1 MFYFIFASKQ
11 ACTQASMPALLIFS
25 FLFICQANHDSFTY
39 QHSLLI
45 SSQAFAASDNSIST
59 NYGIKEFGA
68 YSLIIGNLKNNTIN
82 SKISN
87 QALTS

>member
-1 MFYFIFASKQ
+1 
-11 ACTQASMPALLIFS
+11 
-25 FLFICQANHDSFTY
+25 
-39 QHSLLI
+39 LLI

-82 SKISN
+82 SKKAEDFRTYKDGIYNTVLGVSN
-87 QALTS
+87 KVEGSYNML

>member
-1 MFYFIFASKQ
+1 MFYYNSASKQ
-11 ACTQASMPALLIFS
+11 ASKQAMLIFS